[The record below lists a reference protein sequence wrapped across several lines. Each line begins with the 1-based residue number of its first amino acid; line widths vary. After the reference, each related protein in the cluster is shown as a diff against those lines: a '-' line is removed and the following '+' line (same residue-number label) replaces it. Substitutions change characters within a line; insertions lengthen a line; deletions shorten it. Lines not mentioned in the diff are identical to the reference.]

1 MLYIY
6 IRKMENATRHKT
18 HKRQHDTPVEEI
30 QISEQ
35 QVQPQPQQP
44 PKQPPVILNT
54 TVNEERFRNLLDESA
69 KEAYSRPWHRLE
81 RGLRLNRL
89 RLYVEEIAPQ
99 CSFTPQE
106 KEGFFGYLQRAL
118 DKKLLNT
125 HKIVNYS
132 QERQKIEKIIGL
144 EVRRSADGQ
153 ARWGF
158 TVKKT
163 KADATRKK
171 KKEGEPDKID
181 TQSLPQT
188 NQVFTQQ

>member
-1 MLYIY
+1 MDNI
-6 IRKMENATRHKT
+6 TRHKT
-18 HKRQHDTPVEEI
+18 HKRQHDTPIEE
-30 QISEQ
+30 ET
-35 QVQPQPQQP
+35 VTEQQP
-44 PKQPPVILNT
+44 PVIQNKQPIILNT

-89 RLYVEEIAPQ
+89 RLYIEEISPQ

-106 KEGFFGYLQRAL
+106 KETFFGYLQRAL

-181 TQSLPQT
+181 NQSPPQI
-188 NQVFTQQ
+188 NQVFSTHQ

>member
-1 MLYIY
+1 
-6 IRKMENATRHKT
+6 MENISRHKT
-18 HKRQHDTPVEEI
+18 HKRQHDMPVEET

-35 QVQPQPQQP
+35 QVQTLPQQQS
-44 PKQPPVILNT
+44 KQSPVILNT

-144 EVRRSADGQ
+144 EVRRSVDGQ

-163 KADATRKK
+163 KSDATRKK

-181 TQSLPQT
+181 TQSPPQIS
-188 NQVFTQQ
+188 QIFTQQ